1 MTDETKRSVS
11 CNCQHCRVACLMG
24 PIMVITVGAIFLS
37 GQYTPYGISDLWPL
51 FLIVPGLVLLAQG
64 LASKEGHISR

>member
-1 MTDETKRSVS
+1 MADEMKKRCS
-11 CNCQHCRVACLMG
+11 CLCQHCRVAGLMG
-24 PIMVITVGAIFLS
+24 PLMIITVGAIFLAD
-37 GQYTPYGISDLWPL
+37 GYTRYGIRDLWPL